1 MEGLPTTLPTNPK
14 ALMALVR
21 KQQAELQKQQDK
33 LEKQQHKAE
42 KFKTEQEQKIKQLDQ
57 KLESKSSYI
66 ERLEERLREL
76 VTKRFGA
83 SSERFNPDQLVMLFN
98 EAEATAAAETD
109 PEPDGEDTADAI
121 DVPAH
126 KRKRRS
132 KKSLP
137 PELARVDKRY
147 ELDESERQCSCGCT
161 MQPIGEDVHEQ
172 LSIVP
177 RQYFVVRHIRT
188 RYGCSCKAN
197 AKNAAIPVHPIPGAQ
212 VTPVMLA
219 HIMVSKLLDGLPLYR
234 QEKMAAREGVEL
246 PRAKLA
252 RWLIDGSSV
261 FQPLLNRLVDT
272 FFEYDIALSDDT
284 RIQVLNKEENSTKTQ
299 CALWIRRGGPPDKP
313 VVLVDYASSKSGE
326 AAYELLS
333 EFKGTLVC
341 DGASNFNLSVRR
353 NELTVALCNDH
364 ARRRFRRVF
373 DNLSKEN
380 KEAAPGSIAGQAV
393 LRYKALYAIEKRI
406 KDMSAKEK
414 RLIRQS
420 EAKPLWD
427 EFIDWALQTQIQG
440 VRHAGTTDALAY
452 LLKHAEQLQTYCN
465 DGRLPISNIKSEHV
479 AKVIAVMRKNF
490 LFAATEDG
498 ARSSGRVFSLIE
510 TARANG
516 HNPQQYLSVLL
527 TELPAMDNF
536 DDIDTLLPWAITPD
550 EIANRY
556 KSYPT
561 P

>member
-1 MEGLPTTLPTNPK
+1 MPMDGLNSTLPNDTE

-21 KQQAELQKQQDK
+21 QQQIELQKHQAGQ
-33 LEKQQHKAE
+33 AE
-42 KFKTEQEQKIKQLDQ
+42 KEQKIQQLYK
-57 KLESKSSYI
+57 KLESKHGYI

-76 VTKRFGA
+76 LAKRFGA
-83 SSERFNPDQLVMLFN
+83 SSERFNPDQFEFSLFN
-98 EAEATAAAETD
+98 EAELIAEAEPD
-109 PEPDGEDTADAI
+109 PEPDSDEAADAI

-126 KRKRRS
+126 KRKRRP
-132 KKSLP
+132 KASLP
-137 PELARVDKRY
+137 PELQRVDKRH
-147 ELDESERQCSCGCT
+147 ELSEAERQCSCGCT

-172 LSIVP
+172 LSIIP

-188 RYGCSCKAN
+188 RYGCRCKARAQN
-197 AKNAAIPVHPIPGAQ
+197 APIPVHPIPGAQ

-234 QEKMAAREGVEL
+234 QEKMAARDGVEL

-252 RWLIDGSSV
+252 RWLIDGSCV
-261 FQPLLNRLVDT
+261 FQPLLNRLEDT
-272 FFEYDIALSDDT
+272 FFDYDIALSDDT
-284 RIQVLNKEENSTKTQ
+284 RIQVLDRAAHSSKTQ

-326 AAYELLS
+326 AAYGLLS

-353 NELTVALCNDH
+353 NGLTVALCNDH

-373 DNLSKEN
+373 DKLKKED
-380 KEAAPGSIAGQAV
+380 KQGALGSIAGQAIEQ
-393 LRYKALYAIEKRI
+393 YKKLYAIETRI
-406 KDMSAKEK
+406 KPMTPEQKLA
-414 RLIRQS
+414 IRQN

-427 EFIDWALQTQIQG
+427 TFIDWALQTQMQG
-440 VRHAGTTDALAY
+440 VRHSGTTDALAY
-452 LLKHAEQLQTYCN
+452 LLKHAEHLQTYCE

-479 AKVIAVMRKNF
+479 AKTIAVMRKNF
-490 LFAATEDG
+490 LFSATEEG
-498 ARSSGRVFSLIE
+498 AKSSGRVFSLIE

-516 HNPQQYLSVLL
+516 HNPQHYLSVLL

-536 DDIDTLLPWAITPD
+536 DDIDTLLPWAITPE
-550 EIANRY
+550 EIAARY
-556 KSYPT
+556 KAYPA